1 MTVIIP
7 SNLDNILNEINQLE
21 SNVIIADYYSFAII
35 DENSIVTQSI
45 ICDYNFAQIHS
56 DKNHCDCILSL
67 SLHKYKFEDYPG
79 KFAFVGFVWDS
90 ENQVFYDTQPYPS
103 WILNTQTWIW
113 ESTIPYPNDGN
124 QYIWNEETLSWR
136 EKILP
141 FNEYNTNL
149 NKN

>member
-56 DKNHCDCILSL
+56 NKNHCDCILSL

-79 KFAFVGFVWDS
+79 KFAVVGFVWDS

-103 WILNTQTWIW
+103 WILNTQTWQW
-113 ESTIPYPNDGN
+113 VPPVEYPFDGKI
-124 QYIWNEETLSWR
+124 YEWNEDNVNWE
-136 EKILP
+136 EKILLLS
-141 FNEYNTNL
+141 E
-149 NKN
+149 

>member
-7 SNLDNILNEINQLE
+7 SNLNNILNEINQLE

-35 DENSIVTQSI
+35 DENSIVIQSI

-56 DKNHCDCILSL
+56 DKTHCDCILSL

-79 KFAFVGFVWDS
+79 KFAIVGFVWDS

-103 WILNTQTWIW
+103 WSLNTQTWQW
-113 ESTIPYPNDGN
+113 VPPVEYPFDGKI
-124 QYIWNEETLSWR
+124 YEWNENNVNWE
-136 EKILP
+136 EKILLLS
-141 FNEYNTNL
+141 E
-149 NKN
+149 